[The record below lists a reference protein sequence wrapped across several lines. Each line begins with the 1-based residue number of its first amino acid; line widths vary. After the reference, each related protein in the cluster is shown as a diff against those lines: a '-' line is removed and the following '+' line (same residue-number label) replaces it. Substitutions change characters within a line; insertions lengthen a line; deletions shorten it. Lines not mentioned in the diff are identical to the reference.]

1 MNPRFASTALAILLV
16 PLAAQASF
24 TQSPPT
30 PRDENARD
38 LFDKAAIK
46 AFSDDFGRSLDRMS
60 LSVVVDP
67 FQPVLFV
74 QDANA
79 RTTPT
84 DLDGA
89 IRDYDEALKISPNDV
104 ALHFGRGAAYF
115 YKGNLK
121 AALEDFDEACKLA
134 PSNADAVELRGSAR
148 AALQDFAGAMR
159 DFEDATRLKPNDS
172 ALWSTRASIEA
183 TSVMVRYR
191 MDPSLVFDRTFAPW
205 KESDFAPA
213 MKTFARALEINPNEV
228 RALYGRA
235 FVRMVEGDGDG
246 AVEDM
251 RRVVELNPSTDSAD
265 RAFILNGLGMALAR
279 AGNHEA
285 AIATFDKALEI
296 RPNSFRTLNNR
307 GTEKLSKG
315 DLAGA
320 EADLNK
326 SIELASNYMLAYL
339 NRGFVRM
346 GQGESAQ
353 AIEDFTKTMEMPWS
367 LPITLAALTAR
378 ANAKAEAGD
387 VAGSEKDYARAIELD
402 PENPATYIVRA
413 HVRLARGD
421 VDGTERDVKKA
432 SLLSPD
438 NASCFL
444 LRGGIKA
451 MKGDNA
457 AAIVDYEKAS
467 DLNPKDPTAYINRGM
482 ARTYTKD
489 WQGAASDAQKVISL
503 KPEYADLAQATFL
516 LGVAIEGGSQDREK
530 SAEQYRRAIEINPR
544 YDMAYWKLGF
554 TKTLGGDRAGAIL
567 EFNKAL
573 EINPRNPFAL
583 MDRGVAKAALG
594 DYTGGMADFDAAIAI
609 NPKEAKL
616 YGQRG
621 AAKQDHGD
629 YDGAIADYETELKLN
644 PKNELAPKT
653 IERCKLMKS
662 NGGRLWDKD
671 YGDLL
676 AQAQKKLEA
685 GDRAGAVALLE
696 QAVKKNPKV
705 SAAYGELGQI
715 KAVNGDLQGG
725 LELFGKAIELDS
737 TDFVSRAR
745 RGNVLMQTGNSRA
758 ALADFDV
765 AVMCL
770 PHDGLPLVCRAMA
783 HGNLGD
789 LDGAEKD
796 LDAAEKVQ
804 PGFPQI
810 PVVREKIA
818 ALRRGQMPQL
828 SQVSP
833 EVNAEVEKLVQS
845 GWSMAEHGDLNG
857 ALAEGNKALALNP
870 ADSRTHTFLAR
881 VKNAQGDAAGALAD
895 CDQAIAIQP
904 NNFMAYSMRSM
915 IKIDRSDWTGVI
927 EDSSRALA
935 INPQD
940 VFSYLNRGKAK
951 ANTRDFD
958 GAIGDYDRG
967 IAMLNPADPRAFA
980 ERGMVK
986 AAKQDWNGAIA
997 DYNHALILA
1006 PNDPG
1011 LLTLKEKAKAHQP

>member
-1 MNPRFASTALAILLV
+1 MKRSFAKSALAILLV

-24 TQSPPT
+24 TKNPPA

-46 AFSDDFGRSLDRMS
+46 AFSDDFGKSLDRLS

-79 RTTPT
+79 RVTPA

-89 IRDYDEALKISPNDV
+89 IRDYDEALKISSDDV
-104 ALHFGRGAAYF
+104 ALHLGRGAAYF
-115 YKGNLK
+115 YKGNLQS
-121 AALEDFDEACKLA
+121 ALEDFDKACKLA
-134 PSNADAVELRGSAR
+134 PANADAVALRGATR
-148 AALQDFAGAMR
+148 AALQDFAGAKR
-159 DFEDATRLKPNDS
+159 DFEDATRLRPDDS
-172 ALWSTRASIEA
+172 SLWSDRAAVEA
-183 TSVMVRYR
+183 TSVLVRYR
-191 MDPSLVFDRTFAPW
+191 ADPNLVFDRTFAPW

-213 MKTFARALEINPNEV
+213 MKTYARALEINPNEI
-228 RALYGRA
+228 RALYSRA
-235 FVRMVEGDGDG
+235 FLRMVKGDGDG

-251 RRVVELNPSTDSAD
+251 RRVVEINQSNNPAD
-265 RAFILNGLGMALAR
+265 QAFFLNGLGMALGR
-279 AGNHEA
+279 AGDHEA

-307 GTEKLSKG
+307 ATEKFSKG

-320 EADLNK
+320 KADLNK
-326 SIELASNYMLAYL
+326 SVELAPTYMIAYL
-339 NRGFVRM
+339 NRGFVKM
-346 GQGESAQ
+346 GKGETAQ
-353 AIEDFTKTMEMPWS
+353 AIEDFNKAMEMPWS
-367 LPITLAALTAR
+367 LPLTLGALTAR
-378 ANAKAEAGD
+378 ANAKAESGD

-413 HVRLARGD
+413 HVRLSRGD
-421 VDGTERDVKKA
+421 LDGAERDVKKA
-432 SLLSPD
+432 YLLSPD

-451 MKGDNA
+451 QKGDNA
-457 AAIVDYEKAS
+457 GAIVDYGRAIEI
-467 DLNPKDPTAYINRGM
+467 NPKDATAYINRGM

-489 WQGAASDAQKVISL
+489 WKGAASDAEKVISL
-503 KPEYADLAQATFL
+503 KPEYADLAQAYFL

-530 SAEQYRRAIEINPR
+530 SAEQYRRAIQINPR
-544 YDMAYWKLGF
+544 HDMAYWKLGF

-573 EINPRNPFAL
+573 EINPRNPFTL
-583 MDRGVAKAALG
+583 MDRGAAKAALG

-609 NPKEAKL
+609 NPKESKL

-629 YDGAIADYETELKLN
+629 YDGAIADYEAELKLN
-644 PKNELAPKT
+644 PKNELVRSQ
-653 IERCKLMKS
+653 IERCKVMKS

-676 AQAQKKLEA
+676 AQAQKKLEG
-685 GDRAGAVALLE
+685 GDRSGAVALLE

-705 SAAYGELGQI
+705 SVAYSELGQI

-725 LELFGKAIELDS
+725 FELLGKAIEVDP
-737 TDFVSRAR
+737 TDFVSHAR
-745 RGNVLMQTGNSRA
+745 RGNILLQTGNPRA

-770 PHDGLPLVCRAMA
+770 PHDALPLVCRAMA

-796 LDAAEKVQ
+796 LDAAEKLQ

-810 PVVREKIA
+810 PVVREKID
-818 ALRRGQMPQL
+818 ALRKGQLPQP

-833 EVNAEVEKLVQS
+833 EVNAQVEKLVQS
-845 GWSMAEHGDLNG
+845 AWSMAEQGDLNG

-881 VKNAQGDAAGALAD
+881 VKNAQGDAAGALAE
-895 CDQAIAIQP
+895 CEQALAIEP

-915 IKIDRSDWTGVI
+915 IKIDKADWAGVI

-958 GAIGDYDRG
+958 GAIADYDRG
-967 IAMLNPADPRAFA
+967 IMMLNPPDPRAFA

-986 AAKQDWNGAIA
+986 TAKQDWNGAVS
-997 DYNHALILA
+997 DYDEALKLA

-1011 LLTLKEKAKAHQP
+1011 LLALKDKAKAHQP